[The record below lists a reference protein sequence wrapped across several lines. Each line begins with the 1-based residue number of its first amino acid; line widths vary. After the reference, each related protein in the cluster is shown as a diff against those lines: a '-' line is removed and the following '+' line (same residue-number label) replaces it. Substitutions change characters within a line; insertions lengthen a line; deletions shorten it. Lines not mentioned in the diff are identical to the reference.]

1 MFATRKILILSMFL
15 FVLTAC
21 KKEAENTNAKIQ
33 SSAVQVPVITVE
45 PQSVPLT
52 FTYGARAVGY
62 KDTQVRARVGGILLK
77 RYYTEGTPVQEGDL
91 LFEIDQAPYKVAL
104 AQAKAK
110 LSQVKAQ
117 LSAAETQWIRISKLF
132 KDRIVSEK
140 SRDEAKSN
148 LDSLKAS
155 VEAAQAEVDA
165 AELNLGYTQVR
176 APISGITSLE
186 TQSEGSLIVANSDSS
201 LLTTITQVNPIYV
214 IFSAADTELYKLG
227 SMIESGQISNPR
239 KNEDGSQA
247 REVYASLTYNN
258 GTKYSEQGKFDFINP
273 TVDEKTGT
281 IKIRA
286 VFPNPDKTILPGMF
300 VRLNIKGLTRVNAL
314 VVPQEAV
321 MQGAEGPILYRVN
334 IHNQVEAVDVETGFT
349 TPDGQWIID
358 SGLNAGD
365 KVIVGGLM
373 QLSVG
378 QSVTPVAAN
387 PSK

>member
-1 MFATRKILILSMFL
+1 MSISKNLCIVSML
-15 FVLTAC
+15 VLALTAC
-21 KKEAENTNAKIQ
+21 KPQAENKPKAQVGATN
-33 SSAVQVPVITVE
+33 VPVVTVE
-45 PQSVPLT
+45 PQSIPLT
-52 FTYGARAVGY
+52 FTYGARAIGY

-77 RYYTEGTPVQEGDL
+77 RYYVEGSSVKEGDL
-91 LFEIDQAPYKVAL
+91 LFEIDPQPYKVAL
-104 AQAKAK
+104 SQAKAK
-110 LSQVKAQ
+110 LSQAKAQ
-117 LSAAETQWIRISKLF
+117 LSAAETQWVRISKLF

-140 SRDEAKSN
+140 SRDEARAN

-155 VEAAQAEVDA
+155 AEAAQAEVDS

-201 LLTTITQVNPIYV
+201 LLTTITQVDPIYV

-239 KNEDGSQA
+239 KNEDGSQS

-258 GTKYSEQGKFDFINP
+258 GVEYPEQGRFNFVNP
-273 TVDEKTGT
+273 TVDENTGT

-286 VFPNPDKTILPGMF
+286 VFPNPERTILPGQF

-321 MQGAEGPILYRVN
+321 MQGAEGEMVYRVN
-334 IHNQVEAVDVETGFT
+334 IHNQVEAVNIETGFT
-349 TPDGQWIID
+349 TPNGEWIVD
-358 SGLNAGD
+358 KGLNAGD

-373 QLSVG
+373 QLAPG
-378 QSVTPVAAN
+378 QVVNPVSEN
-387 PSK
+387 LSK

>member
-1 MFATRKILILSMFL
+1 MSISKNLCIVSILVLA
-15 FVLTAC
+15 LTAC
-21 KKEAENTNAKIQ
+21 KPQAENKTKAQAGATN
-33 SSAVQVPVITVE
+33 VPVVTVE
-45 PQSVPLT
+45 PQSIPLT
-52 FTYGARAVGY
+52 FTYGARAIGY

-77 RYYTEGTPVQEGDL
+77 RYYVEGSPVKEGDL
-91 LFEIDQAPYKVAL
+91 LFEIDPQPYKVAL
-104 AQAKAK
+104 SQAKAK
-110 LSQVKAQ
+110 LSQAKAQ

-140 SRDEAKSN
+140 SRDEARAN

-155 VEAAQAEVDA
+155 AEAAQAEVDS

-201 LLTTITQVNPIYV
+201 LLTTITQVDPIYV

-239 KNEDGSQA
+239 KNEDGSQS

-258 GTKYSEQGKFDFINP
+258 GVEYPEQGRFNFVNP
-273 TVDEKTGT
+273 TVDENTGT

-286 VFPNPDKTILPGMF
+286 VFPNPERTILPGQF

-321 MQGAEGPILYRVN
+321 MQGAEGEMVYRVN
-334 IHNQVEAVDVETGFT
+334 VHNQVEAVNIETGFT
-349 TPDGQWIID
+349 TPNGEWIVD
-358 SGLNAGD
+358 KGLNAGD

-373 QLSVG
+373 QLAPG
-378 QSVTPVAAN
+378 QVVNPVSEN
-387 PSK
+387 LPK

>member
-1 MFATRKILILSMFL
+1 MSISKNLCIVSML
-15 FVLTAC
+15 VLALTAC
-21 KKEAENTNAKIQ
+21 KPQAENKTKAQAGAAN
-33 SSAVQVPVITVE
+33 VPVVVVE
-45 PQSVPLT
+45 PQSIPLT
-52 FTYGARAVGY
+52 FTYGARAIGY

-77 RYYTEGTPVQEGDL
+77 RYYVEGSPVKEGDL
-91 LFEIDQAPYKVAL
+91 LFEIDPEPYKVAL
-104 AQAKAK
+104 SQAKAK
-110 LSQVKAQ
+110 LSQAKAQ

-140 SRDEAKSN
+140 SRDEARAN

-155 VEAAQAEVDA
+155 TEAAQAEVDS

-201 LLTTITQVNPIYV
+201 LLTTITQVDPIYV

-239 KNEDGSQA
+239 KNEDGSQS

-258 GTKYSEQGKFDFINP
+258 GVEYPEQGRFNFVNP
-273 TVDEKTGT
+273 TVDENTGT

-286 VFPNPDKTILPGMF
+286 VFPNPERTILPGQF

-321 MQGAEGPILYRVN
+321 MQGAEGEMVYRVN
-334 IHNQVEAVDVETGFT
+334 IHNQVEAVNIETGFT
-349 TPDGQWIID
+349 TPNGEWIVD
-358 SGLNAGD
+358 KGLNAGD

-373 QLSVG
+373 QLAPG
-378 QSVTPVAAN
+378 QVVNPVSEN
-387 PSK
+387 LPK

>member
-1 MFATRKILILSMFL
+1 MFVTKKIFALSVLVFALVACEKTAEDTATKVRRD
-15 FVLTAC
+15 
-21 KKEAENTNAKIQ
+21 
-33 SSAVQVPVITVE
+33 AVQVPVITVE

-77 RYYTEGTPVQEGDL
+77 RYYTEGSSVQEGDL
-91 LFEIDQAPYKVAL
+91 LFEIDPAPYKVAL
-104 AQAKAK
+104 AQAQAK
-110 LSQVKAQ
+110 LSQVEAQ
-117 LSAAETQWIRISKLF
+117 WVRISKLF

-140 SRDEAKSN
+140 SRDEARSN

-155 VEAAQAEVDA
+155 AEAAQAEVEA

-186 TQSEGSLIVANSDSS
+186 TQSEGSLIVANSNNS
-201 LLTTITQVNPIYV
+201 LLTTITQVNPVYV

-239 KNEDGSQA
+239 KNKDGSQS

-258 GTKYSEQGKFDFINP
+258 GIIYPEQGKFDFVNP
-273 TVDEKTGT
+273 TVDENTGT

-286 VFPNPDKTILPGMF
+286 VFPNPERTILPGQF

-321 MQGAEGPILYRVN
+321 MQGAEGPIVYRVN
-334 IHNQVEAVDVETGFT
+334 VHNQVELVNVETGFT
-349 TPDGQWIID
+349 TPNGEWIID
-358 SGLNAGD
+358 KGLNAGD

-373 QLSVG
+373 QLSLG
-378 QSVTPVAAN
+378 QSVIPQQVPN
-387 PSK
+387 KVR

>member
-1 MFATRKILILSMFL
+1 MSISKNLCIVSILVLT
-15 FVLTAC
+15 LTAC
-21 KKEAENTNAKIQ
+21 KPQAENKTKAQAGATN
-33 SSAVQVPVITVE
+33 VPVVTVE
-45 PQSVPLT
+45 PQSIPLT
-52 FTYGARAVGY
+52 FTYGARAIGY

-77 RYYTEGTPVQEGDL
+77 RYYVEGSPVKEGDL
-91 LFEIDQAPYKVAL
+91 LFEIDPQPYKVAL
-104 AQAKAK
+104 SQAKAK
-110 LSQVKAQ
+110 LSQAKAQ
-117 LSAAETQWIRISKLF
+117 LSAAETQWVRISKLF

-140 SRDEAKSN
+140 SRDEARAN

-155 VEAAQAEVDA
+155 AEAAQAEVDS

-201 LLTTITQVNPIYV
+201 LLTTITQVDPIYV

-239 KNEDGSQA
+239 KNEDGSQS

-258 GTKYSEQGKFDFINP
+258 GVEYPEQGRFNFVNP
-273 TVDEKTGT
+273 TVDENTGT

-286 VFPNPDKTILPGMF
+286 VFPNPERTILPGQF

-321 MQGAEGPILYRVN
+321 MQGAEGEMVYRVN
-334 IHNQVEAVDVETGFT
+334 IHNQVEAVNIETGFT
-349 TPDGQWIID
+349 TPNGEWIVD
-358 SGLNAGD
+358 KGLNAGD

-373 QLSVG
+373 QLAPG
-378 QSVTPVAAN
+378 QIVNPVSEN
-387 PSK
+387 LPK